1 MITELKKD
9 IINARNEIIK
19 ISEIDSAIAK
29 KLGISI
35 SYLNK
40 IRSLTDERPKRETKE
55 NIELLEK
62 IKKEY
67 KEWTQRI

>member
-67 KEWTQRI
+67 KEWTQKI